1 MVRLAVP
8 GRLTEMAEIVVRT
21 KSADDTQMLAAA
33 VAGMLVAGDIV
44 VLAGGLGTG
53 KTTFAQGLARG
64 LGVPEQVTSPT
75 FILLRTYEGGR
86 LPFVHVDVYR
96 LDRLQE
102 AIDLGLSEALDEGG
116 VAAIEWGDVVV
127 PVLPADFLEVRLER
141 ASSDDE
147 RRCHLRPVGASW
159 SARMAELRRVLDR
172 WVEA

>member
-1 MVRLAVP
+1 MAV
-8 GRLTEMAEIVVRT
+8 IVART
-21 KSADDTQMLAAA
+21 KSADDTQALAAS
-33 VAGMLVAGDIV
+33 VAPVLTAGDIV

-102 AIDLGLSEALDEGG
+102 AIDLGLAEVLDDG
-116 VAAIEWGDVVV
+116 VAAIEWGDAVA
-127 PVLPADFLEVRLER
+127 PVLPADYLEVRLER
-141 ASSDDE
+141 GAGDDD
-147 RRCHLRPVGASW
+147 RLVRVRPVGTRW
-159 SARMAELRRVLDR
+159 SARLGGLRQALER
-172 WVEA
+172 WVEG